1 MENDIDVLTKLN
13 LQIGETET
21 SGDAAARAWFERTLA
36 PTLAFRRADLKTFD
50 DRSAFIS
57 KVAPSDRRDTVV
69 QSVDVLGDAAFV
81 KCVVTVRSAAG
92 DRSYR
97 NVRLFVRDTAREW
110 KLLGWAN
117 EPL

>member
-1 MENDIDVLTKLN
+1 MQNDIDVLTELN
-13 LQIGETET
+13 LQIGKTET
-21 SGDAAARAWFERTLA
+21 AGDAAARAWFEGKLA

-57 KVAPSDRRDTVV
+57 KVAPADPRDTTI
-69 QSVDVLGDAAFV
+69 QSIDVIGDAAFV
-81 KCVVTVRSAAG
+81 NCVVTVRASAG
-92 DRSYR
+92 DKRYR
-97 NVRLFVRDTAREW
+97 NLRLFVRDTAREW